1 MYCLLCTNGGAL
13 GVTMG
18 ILNSLGMWL
27 FRKQLG
33 LKRTEGSIY
42 DEIARRKAA
51 IAARQEKY
59 KK

>member
-1 MYCLLCTNGGAL
+1 M
-13 GVTMG
+13 TMG